1 MLLYVEQKMI
11 YELRTYQVVPGKMA
25 ELNARFR
32 EITTGLFEKHGMIII
47 GFWETAIGD
56 ATTTELIYMLA
67 FDNLADY
74 EQAWNAFI
82 DDAEWQEAKR
92 LTESDGP
99 LVNIA
104 GSKILEPTDYSPLQ

>member
-1 MLLYVEQKMI
+1 M
-11 YELRTYQVVPGKMA
+11 G
-25 ELNARFR
+25 
-32 EITTGLFEKHGMIII
+32 ITTGLFEKHGMIII

-56 ATTTELIYMLA
+56 ATTTELVYMLA
-67 FDNLADY
+67 FDNLAHY

-82 DDAEWQEAKR
+82 DDAEWQAAKR

-104 GSKILEPTDYSPLQ
+104 GSNNTKKVTRGKTRKEKKKKKQNKTIKGN